1 MHIGYTLLEFFQLHC
16 WCYARMPA
24 LNNFF
29 GLCID
34 ELEELVTKFVQE
46 ECIQDIVIG
55 NVGIMHLDVVIA
67 MVAIKQVCK
76 TNIDKKQCGRNCWD
90 IAPKLEDFP
99 LKVSLLFFSSSS
111 ASSSVQYT
119 CCHRVLFSDSQ

>member
-1 MHIGYTLLEFFQLHC
+1 
-16 WCYARMPA
+16 MPA

-76 TNIDKKQCGRNCWD
+76 TNIDKRQSGRRLLANHTKTQGFT
-90 IAPKLEDFP
+90 AEASSKNF
-99 LKVSLLFFSSSS
+99 VSYSFFLYVLLQSILIVLLF
-111 ASSSVQYT
+111 
-119 CCHRVLFSDSQ
+119 CLHLLPEI